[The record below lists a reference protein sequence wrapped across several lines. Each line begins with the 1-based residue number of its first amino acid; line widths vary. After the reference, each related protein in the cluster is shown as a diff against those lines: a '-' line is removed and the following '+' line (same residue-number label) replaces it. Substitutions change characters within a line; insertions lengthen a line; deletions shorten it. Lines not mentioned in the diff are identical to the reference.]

1 MGLTYNLAR
10 NLLKMRK
17 KKKKQKQTKLLFG
30 GGVKEEK
37 EEEEEGEE
45 DGGAWG
51 LFEREAE
58 EKYDLSVE
66 TLEKLSHLVR
76 PYPAEFAK
84 QFEEGK
90 GE

>member
-1 MGLTYNLAR
+1 
-10 NLLKMRK
+10 MRK
-17 KKKKQKQTKLLFG
+17 KKKKYSKLWG
-30 GGVKEEK
+30 GGGTKEEKEK

-45 DGGAWG
+45 GGDGGGAWG

-76 PYPAEFAK
+76 PYPAEFA
-84 QFEEGK
+84 
-90 GE
+90 